1 METIIEAYSK
11 KVQELRTKKYVVRP
25 IRRQGGWVPPGHDS
39 EFMNDGSKNGY
50 VVPVL
55 PGNIL
60 VDPLKDFTLDD
71 RASFAEELGL
81 PDVQS
86 LNTHTKK
93 NYWRGNTVTVD
104 RNGLYLDCTQTMD
117 FVKCLILKSDGE
129 NIAPSW
135 AERFDKGTYKF
146 ALCEEGEELHD
157 KVSNLEDKKNA
168 YIYLSKMDK
177 SVDKMRDFLY
187 VYYITKKDAKRPP
200 VSASVD
206 WLKQEL
212 GRIIDDDLQVF
223 LGIANDKEYNI
234 KLLIQKSLEIGALM
248 RDRHNY
254 SLPGSDRPI
263 GVLEDLIS
271 FLDDP
276 KNQEVRIKLV
286 HQIENATKK

>member
-1 METIIEAYSK
+1 METIIEIYSK
-11 KVQELRTKKYVVRP
+11 EVQELRSKKYVVRP
-25 IRRQGGWVPPGHDS
+25 IRRKGGWVPPGHDS

-60 VDPLKDFTLDD
+60 VDPLKNFTLED
-71 RASFAEELGL
+71 RAAFAEELGL
-81 PDVQS
+81 QDVLS

-93 NYWRGNTVTVD
+93 NYWRGNTVFLD
-104 RNGLYLDCTQTMD
+104 RNGLFLDCSIPMD
-117 FVKCLILKSDGE
+117 FVKFLILKSDTE
-129 NIAPSW
+129 NIAPNW
-135 AERFDKGTYKF
+135 NERFDKGTYKF

-177 SVDKMRDFLY
+177 SVDKMKDFLY

-206 WLKQEL
+206 WFKQEL
-212 GRIIDDDLQVF
+212 GRIIEDDLQTY

-234 KLLIQKSLEIGALM
+234 KLLIQKSVEIGALT

-254 SLPGSDRPI
+254 SLPGADRPI